1 MLSLSAS
8 EAPLR
13 ATSSKSQPP
22 HLVLDSHNYCHIQN
36 LSFDHL
42 LSGVIADYYEIR
54 EQVNWH
60 ESACPTRQRDWRSF
74 IVRQRLMLLSED
86 ESRPDRAWSTRPFLR
101 SIADDSSLHSAVAG
115 PPRPRGS
122 DS

>member
-13 ATSSKSQPP
+13 ATRSKSQPP

-60 ESACPTRQRDWRSF
+60 ETGLEKF
-74 IVRQRLMLLSED
+74 IVRQRLTLLSED
-86 ESRPDRAWSTRPFLR
+86 ESRPDRVWSTRLFLR
-101 SIADDSSLHSAVAG
+101 SIAGDSSLHSAVAG
-115 PPRPRGS
+115 PPRPKGS
-122 DS
+122 GS